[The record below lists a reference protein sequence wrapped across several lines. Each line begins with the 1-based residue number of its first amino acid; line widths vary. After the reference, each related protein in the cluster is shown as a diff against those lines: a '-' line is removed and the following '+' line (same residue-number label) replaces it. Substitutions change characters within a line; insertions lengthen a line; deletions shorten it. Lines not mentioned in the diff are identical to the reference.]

1 MAQYKALLITLHPL
15 ERIGAVDL
23 TDYYPQNLA
32 VAITYNRPNDMSI
45 AVNTVR
51 QMAIVG
57 VPIHDR
63 VLLLSVNMNAT
74 IENRLNLAR
83 AIIASPLNIGYGRS
97 VAWINDRTVAI
108 SALDVPDRSWSRSEV
123 YVCDVD
129 TDFNKPLFVFPNHQQ
144 TLRMVPLP
152 LFLHIISWSGNLL
165 LSTDQLRVFLV
176 PSRQAGFYSAWYE
189 NDKSLIFIFSNFPC
203 LAGTFKNESSFGA
216 CTVCP
221 PQTKNPG
228 NQPCVSCTPCLPD
241 SFCPMASVDDSV
253 TLYSYPSYSQT
264 FAYPDTPDMNNYD
277 DLLIQ
282 NIFYI
287 GKSTRCLITTPMFW
301 TLLAIGLCFIV
312 WLIMILIKKC
322 RCEKVNHHRNT
333 AKQFFKRTDIITED
347 EQWIGGLL
355 SFATIVLFCFALWFA
370 TKYIKL
376 YPIETSSDARDS
388 CDDTLYNALFDNA
401 LQLPLSNP
409 DGTRW
414 PIFDM
419 LDEQPFTMTLDL
431 VNTRAYCSNI
441 SFQQNRPGVNYLR
454 LPMTACI
461 LQSDN
466 ITQSVSVA
474 LLAHRINV
482 QLNIT
487 GPYFVGG
494 FRLCLHGPGLI
505 KDFNR
510 LHALDMCQFFST
522 PNQTLARV
530 ATLSVMFIK
539 VVNQTKPLHVGD
551 LSQYDGRWATTF
563 AENALSDEMIYE
575 QDGTYIR
582 YMVPHTILTITFSE
596 QPFFLQNNQKPV
608 VRIAELAFHTLLF
621 CTLVIEL
628 FALTFLVLKLI
639 SKPFIHLICCCWR
652 RSDNQSCE
660 LPTTL
665 SKKKCA

>member
-1 MAQYKALLITLHPL
+1 
-15 ERIGAVDL
+15 
-23 TDYYPQNLA
+23 
-32 VAITYNRPNDMSI
+32 
-45 AVNTVR
+45 
-51 QMAIVG
+51 
-57 VPIHDR
+57 
-63 VLLLSVNMNAT
+63 
-74 IENRLNLAR
+74 
-83 AIIASPLNIGYGRS
+83 
-97 VAWINDRTVAI
+97 
-108 SALDVPDRSWSRSEV
+108 
-123 YVCDVD
+123 
-129 TDFNKPLFVFPNHQQ
+129 
-144 TLRMVPLP
+144 
-152 LFLHIISWSGNLL
+152 
-165 LSTDQLRVFLV
+165 
-176 PSRQAGFYSAWYE
+176 
-189 NDKSLIFIFSNFPC
+189 
-203 LAGTFKNESSFGA
+203 
-216 CTVCP
+216 
-221 PQTKNPG
+221 
-228 NQPCVSCTPCLPD
+228 
-241 SFCPMASVDDSV
+241 MASVDDSV

-264 FAYPDTPDMNNYD
+264 FAYPDTSDMNNYD

-287 GKSTRCLITTPMFW
+287 GKSTSCLITTPMFW
-301 TLLAIGLCFIV
+301 TLLIIGLCFIV
-312 WLIMILIKKC
+312 WLIMILIKKY

-333 AKQFFKRTDIITED
+333 AKQFFKGINIITED

-370 TKYIKL
+370 TNYIKL
-376 YPIETSSDARDS
+376 YPIETSSYARGS
-388 CDDTLYNALFDNA
+388 CDDASYNALFDNA

-454 LPMTACI
+454 LPMTTCI
-461 LQSDN
+461 LQPDN
-466 ITQSVSVA
+466 ITRSVSVA
-474 LLAHRINV
+474 LPAHRINV

-505 KDFNR
+505 KGFNK
-510 LHALDMCQFFST
+510 LHGLDMCQFFFT
-522 PNQTLARV
+522 PNQTLARA
-530 ATLSVMFIK
+530 ATLSVVFIK

-551 LSQYDGRWATTF
+551 LSQYDGRWAATF
-563 AENALSDEMIYE
+563 AENSLSDEMIYE

-582 YMVPHTILTITFSE
+582 YMVPRTILTITFSE
-596 QPFFLQNNQKPV
+596 QSFFLQNNQKPV

-639 SKPFIHLICCCWR
+639 SKPFIHLIGCCWR
-652 RSDNQSCE
+652 QSDNQSFK

-665 SKKKCA
+665 SKKNVHKENSSGMINHRLRSFELRRKLRTLRRQKRKQKNEKTTHETVREPSNFAIESSTF